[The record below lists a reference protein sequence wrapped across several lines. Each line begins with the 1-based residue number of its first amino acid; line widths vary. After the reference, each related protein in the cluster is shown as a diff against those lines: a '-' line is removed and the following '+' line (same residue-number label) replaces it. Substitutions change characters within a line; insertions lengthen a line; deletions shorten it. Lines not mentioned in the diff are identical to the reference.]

1 MSRPK
6 VFIGSSKKNLRTAKV
21 LGEGLEED
29 APVEVIVWDEGVFG
43 LNQGVLEALLNKLDD
58 FDFAVLVLAP
68 DDMIFSKDEL
78 KPSTRDNVLFEC
90 GLFMGRLGRDR
101 VFIVFDES
109 TGLKIPSDLEGITLA
124 PYDGSR
130 VEGAS
135 AAAAMRKASRRISDV
150 IKKPLYAHIVGE
162 WKSKYRLTAE
172 MDHPLAEEDVDIQPS
187 QGGLSI
193 TNKNNSQNDSY
204 VAQGRLT
211 EGKFLMGKWSG
222 TQSRGS
228 ISGVFL
234 LTINPIGTMMYGYT
248 TGQDER
254 SGTVYATWVLAK
266 KDGASEEVLNERL
279 KRGEELLKGTLG
291 T

>member
-1 MSRPK
+1 
-6 VFIGSSKKNLRTAKV
+6 
-21 LGEGLEED
+21 
-29 APVEVIVWDEGVFG
+29 
-43 LNQGVLEALLNKLDD
+43 
-58 FDFAVLVLAP
+58 
-68 DDMIFSKDEL
+68 
-78 KPSTRDNVLFEC
+78 
-90 GLFMGRLGRDR
+90 
-101 VFIVFDES
+101 
-109 TGLKIPSDLEGITLA
+109 
-124 PYDGSR
+124 
-130 VEGAS
+130 
-135 AAAAMRKASRRISDV
+135 
-150 IKKPLYAHIVGE
+150 
-162 WKSKYRLTAE
+162 